1 MKILLFLFM
10 IFTGDFFGTSHKAFS
25 TLCRDSLK
33 NKTVTDEEI
42 VREISRE
49 LSKKERFI
57 EWLLKEGLIS
67 PELVSDWLFIKE
79 NMTEDKV
86 QIKVRVSVRKPGVYR
101 NNYVS
106 LKELRRVSNLMQ
118 GNSLDE
124 PVIQDSTEPL
134 AEILADPN
142 ILTPENRLE
151 EEEEENG
158 GWIVDAFNDVLKT
171 YPPKTD
177 TQRLKQIFYERVMAT
192 EPITLQE
199 IADRYGVSRQ
209 AIDNY
214 EKKLL
219 RRLVEI
225 ILTQYSHHSTEKLL
239 NKLNEK
245 VNSTRPSHH

>member
-10 IFTGDFFGTSHKAFS
+10 IFVGDFFGTSPKASS
-25 TLCRDSLK
+25 TLCRDSFK
-33 NKTVTDEEI
+33 KVTDEEI
-42 VREISRE
+42 VKEINRE
-49 LSKKERFI
+49 LSKKELFI
-57 EWLLKEGLIS
+57 EWLLREDLIS
-67 PELVSDWLFIKE
+67 PELISNWLFIKE

-86 QIKVRVSVRKPGVYR
+86 RVRGHGAYR

-106 LKELRRVSNLMQ
+106 LKELKRVRNLMNN
-118 GNSLDE
+118 GASLDE
-124 PVIQDSTEPL
+124 PDIQDSTDPL
-134 AEILADPN
+134 VEILADPN
-142 ILTPENRLE
+142 TLTPENYLE

-158 GWIVDAFNDVLKT
+158 GWMVDAFNDVLKT

-177 TQRLKQIFYERVMAT
+177 TQRLKQIFYERIMAT

-219 RRLVEI
+219 RKLIHV
-225 ILTQYSHHSTEKLL
+225 ILTQYSHHSTEELLRKL
-239 NKLNEK
+239 NKK